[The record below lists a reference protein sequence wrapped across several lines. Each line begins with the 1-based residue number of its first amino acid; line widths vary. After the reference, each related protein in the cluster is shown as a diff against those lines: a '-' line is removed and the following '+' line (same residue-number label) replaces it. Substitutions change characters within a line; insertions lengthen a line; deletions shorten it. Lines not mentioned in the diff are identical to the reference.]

1 MPNANLFLLG
11 IPAWTVFAGVAAI
24 GFVTL
29 VAAPLTGGLLEHD
42 AAVSAADGPDH
53 DGFGIFNSRVV
64 GVFLAAFG
72 GVGVVAD
79 YAELSPAGA
88 AAAAV
93 GGGFVCAWI
102 VYRFG
107 KFLYRQQ
114 ASSEITDRNLIL
126 QSARVVVAIPPG
138 GVGQVRCKV
147 GEEIIDKIARTQDGT
162 PLAEN
167 SIVYIEDIVGEVV
180 TVRPQSLPGG

>member
-42 AAVSAADGPDH
+42 AAVSAADGPDR

-72 GVGVVAD
+72 GGRRRIRLRVD
-79 YAELSPAGA
+79 RLS
-88 AAAAV
+88 V
-93 GGGFVCAWI
+93 RKIFVSSTS
-102 VYRFG
+102 
-107 KFLYRQQ
+107 FLGNY
-114 ASSEITDRNLIL
+114 
-126 QSARVVVAIPPG
+126 
-138 GVGQVRCKV
+138 
-147 GEEIIDKIARTQDGT
+147 
-162 PLAEN
+162 
-167 SIVYIEDIVGEVV
+167 
-180 TVRPQSLPGG
+180 RPQSDFAIGARRGGDSARRRRASALQGRRGNY